1 MCGRFVSV
9 RLCVKEVKWH
19 MYRRAHSFFGVR
31 RRGHG
36 SSRKEV
42 IKVRSR

>member
-1 MCGRFVSV
+1 MAYVSS
-9 RLCVKEVKWH
+9 CTF
-19 MYRRAHSFFGVR
+19 FFGVR

-42 IKVRSR
+42 IKVKSVDGVYGSGPA